1 MKVKVLIENESIS
14 EDLISEHGLS
24 LYIEVKNK
32 KILFDTGMTGSFIK
46 NAYKMG
52 INLLDIDTLILSHG
66 HYDHG
71 GGILDF
77 FKINTRAT
85 VFMHRE
91 VFKKYYNGS
100 KYIGLDENIILY
112 SNRINFINNDVLLDN
127 DIAIKVV
134 SNKYLKY
141 NIDSSG
147 LMVFENDEFKDD
159 LFNHEIYLEII
170 ENGRKYLISG
180 CSHRGI
186 LNLCEIF
193 KPDIF
198 IGGFHLKKIDDIEII
213 KKIGSKLLEYNIDYY
228 TCHCTGDKQFEVL
241 KSILKKRICKISTG
255 CILKYG
261 DEYD

>member
-1 MKVKVLIENESIS
+1 MKIKVLIENDSVN

-52 INLLDIDTLILSHG
+52 INLSDVDTLIISHG

-71 GGILDF
+71 GGMIDF

-85 VFMHRE
+85 IFMHSE
-91 VFKKYYNGS
+91 AFKKHYNGS
-100 KYIGLDENIILY
+100 KYIGLDENILY
-112 SNRINFINNDVLLDN
+112 SKRINFISNDVLLYN
-127 DIAIKVV
+127 NIAIKVI
-134 SNKYLKY
+134 SNRDLKY
-141 NIDSSG
+141 KIDSSG
-147 LMVFENDEFKDD
+147 LTVLKNGEFKDD

-170 ENGRKYLISG
+170 EDGRKYLISG

-213 KKIGSKLLEYNIDYY
+213 KNIGSKLLDYNIDYY
-228 TCHCTGDKQFEVL
+228 TCHCTGDKQFSML
-241 KSILKKRICKISTG
+241 KSILGEKICKISTG

-261 DEYD
+261 EEYD